1 MIKAVKEKDPK
12 NKDKY
17 NVKYLSL
24 TEINEEAILSA
35 NSDGQGALFS
45 QLSMLNKCDAIIL
58 LFESNDAEQV
68 EFVKQAHKLFSSQPC
83 LKFTPIILLQTKMDL
98 QMPESGDNRSMLG

>member
-1 MIKAVKEKDPK
+1 MIKAVKEKDAK

-24 TEINEEAILSA
+24 TEINEEAVLSA
-35 NSDGQGALFS
+35 EGQGALFS

-58 LFESNDAEQV
+58 LFESNDAEHV
-68 EFVKQAHKLFSSQPC
+68 EFVKQAHKLFSA
-83 LKFTPIILLQTKMDL
+83 
-98 QMPESGDNRSMLG
+98 